1 MRPWPNGFGVSC
13 GSLYDAGLSVS
24 YMNNRFACVSSLT
37 SRFGLVFSSVY
48 SLVASG
54 VDESLVKGLNH
65 ALSSVSTQ
73 LPDRSA
79 SALVT
84 MRVLFLAGPLVIR
97 IVNPTRS
104 PGAAGFRCEPSAVSR
119 LMELVV
125 WWNETW

>member
-48 SLVASG
+48 WLVASG

-84 MRVLFLAGPLVIR
+84 MRGLFLVGPWAMGVMEPR
-97 IVNPTRS
+97 MWAVRVGMS
-104 PGAAGFRCEPSAVSR
+104 VRAAAG
-119 LMELVV
+119 
-125 WWNETW
+125 